1 MGRGSMRDGRIGRGD
16 MDELLSL
23 KEAAAFLR
31 ITVHT
36 MAILVR
42 HHIIPAYSLSLN
54 GSAPG
59 KGRKEYRI
67 KVSDLE
73 AYLESRKV

>member
-1 MGRGSMRDGRIGRGD
+1 MP
-16 MDELLSL
+16 DELLSL

-31 ITVHT
+31 ITVDT
-36 MAILVR
+36 MAILIR
-42 HHIIPAYSLSLN
+42 HHIIPAYSLN

-67 KVSDLE
+67 KSCDLE